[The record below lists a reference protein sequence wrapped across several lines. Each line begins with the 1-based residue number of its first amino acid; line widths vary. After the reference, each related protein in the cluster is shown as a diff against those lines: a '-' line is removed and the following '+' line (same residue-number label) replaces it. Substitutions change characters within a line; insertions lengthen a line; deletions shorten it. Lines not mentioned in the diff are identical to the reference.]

1 MKAEIFFLL
10 FLILISSCSSYEQKK
25 EAIVSFTFDD
35 AYESQY
41 YNAYPIFANEN
52 VPATVF
58 VIANLTSFEG
68 KKLMDDK
75 MLKEVSSDWEIG
87 VHSLNHKYW
96 ENEDE
101 MYAAKQIM
109 IKRGFNVNGFAVPY
123 GKYDDNSVE
132 NAKKY
137 FSYMR
142 TSDYGLNDPRNT
154 DRYRLKSKWIL
165 NNTTFDEMKSWVD
178 EADRSGGWL
187 IIMVHIVDENN
198 LSEDYT
204 AKPSDLKR
212 LIGYIQ
218 EKEIPIK
225 SVNGVVSGMEKA

>member
-1 MKAEIFFLL
+1 MRAEIFFLS

-41 YNAYPIFANEN
+41 YNAYPIFDNGG

-58 VIANLTSFEG
+58 VVANLTYFEG

-87 VHSLNHKYW
+87 LHSLNHEYW

-101 MYAAKQIM
+101 MALAKQIM
-109 IKRGFNVNGFAVPY
+109 LDRGFDVKGFSVPY
-123 GKYDDNSVE
+123 GKYDDKMAE

-137 FSYMR
+137 FNYMR
-142 TSDYGLNDPRNT
+142 TSDFGTNNLGHI
-154 DRYRLKSKWIL
+154 DRYRLKSKWIMS
-165 NNTTFDEMKSWVD
+165 NTSFSEMKSWVD
-178 EADRSGGWL
+178 EADRTGGWL

-198 LSEDYT
+198 LSHEYT
-204 AKPSDLKR
+204 AKPSELKR

-218 EKEIPIK
+218 DKEIPIK
-225 SVNGVVSGMEKA
+225 SVNGVISGMEKA